1 MDKLFTLLDD
11 LFDKL
16 CSEDPHAPAV
26 EEIVLLTSQ
35 LKPVFLASCF
45 QIGSGSTIQILV
57 TSSQST
63 AAYLLNRLHSN
74 TGNKS
79 NDKRSIEAIQDSLLA
94 FMLYLSTAYSRY
106 YDFKQALPVSLQQI
120 IADALAS
127 TYKKIISLATRS
139 KLDPLLLQML
149 NIPIDELKNEQ
160 IPVNFMQ
167 SQYLKAVLNKVENA
181 LINPGYGTSDH
192 AVTELLLF
200 MNFNH
205 PHFIQYMVDTVWKD
219 VEKLNG
225 IEERLHLL
233 QSFRKKLFYLPVE
246 PVSSLYSEL
255 NSCREVLNKIFLQ
268 EIKELTEQKISE
280 ESRQMLLSVKDSF
293 PKIRTCLSVEQFSL
307 FLRLLIES
315 GIIQYKNLSEL
326 VNRIAIGFE
335 TTKTKN
341 ITADSLRIKYYQNE
355 PAAKKILKEYL
366 LQMMKALNRS
376 E

>member
-35 LKPVFLASCF
+35 LKPVFLSSCL
-45 QIGSGSTIQILV
+45 QIGSTSTIQILF
-57 TSSQST
+57 TSSQSA

-74 TGNKS
+74 TGNQS
-79 NDKRSIEAIQDSLLA
+79 NDKRSIETIQDSLLA
-94 FMLYLSTAYSRY
+94 FLLYLSTAYSRY

-205 PHFIQYMVDTVWKD
+205 PLFIQYMVDTVWKE

-233 QSFRKKLFYLPVE
+233 QSFRKKLFYLPGW
-246 PVSSLYSEL
+246 
-255 NSCREVLNKIFLQ
+255 
-268 EIKELTEQKISE
+268 
-280 ESRQMLLSVKDSF
+280 LL
-293 PKIRTCLSVEQFSL
+293 
-307 FLRLLIES
+307 
-315 GIIQYKNLSEL
+315 
-326 VNRIAIGFE
+326 
-335 TTKTKN
+335 
-341 ITADSLRIKYYQNE
+341 
-355 PAAKKILKEYL
+355 
-366 LQMMKALNRS
+366 
-376 E
+376 